1 MAEAMK
7 MMKTISGIGAVLW
20 LVGGFL
26 IAPAQDSWHTHRGSN
41 QRTGTTPNAS
51 SSAVNFL
58 LSWTYPPME
67 TIRRPT
73 IVDNDTSGATSF
85 TGSWFV
91 PSPDEAAPD
100 AYKEDPNT
108 TEPYRYAIC
117 TQDAVRNQPS
127 FTWRSGPLPAG
138 YYRIFVHIP
147 SLPTRLAPVREYAR
161 YAQYLITDGTGT
173 TYTVYINQAE
183 GGWIALGNQSYYA
196 MGGASITVRLTNL
209 IVRDSPD
216 YGTVPEP
223 IVVADAVRFEPDY
236 GITKASPVVIRSP
249 LDPTNHL
256 VYIANSNGTIV
267 CMENPTGTAAARVRW
282 VFRVP
287 TEDATGGRVYD
298 DLDTDFTPGP
308 AFFSF
313 NDLDDSY
320 NRNYH
325 AAEVSDDA
333 GNIQRAY
340 WRVRVPTTGNYYIY
354 AWFPSGSDHAREA
367 RYVVEYEGGVFDAR
381 VDQRTGGRWVRLNQ
395 QPLPFRN
402 NQTYEISV
410 LNYSP
415 EDLRAGARRVIADA
429 IRVENAEGGNN
440 AVFSTPAVGR
450 VRVQEGERWVVVFG
464 ADNGYVYCIDALGDG
479 QHGTRQGETR
489 LYWAY
494 KPDSSGPFSYAS
506 PLIIENENLV
516 VIGNLSGSVYAIN
529 TNHDPT
535 QPDGPTNR
543 ILQWEYRISNGAFVS
558 TPAYDSSSRTV
569 YIGSVQGGATFG
581 RLYAL
586 DPFTDDATQRVRW
599 VYPPLEADPI
609 EPITTTPAVSS
620 GRVYFTTGGLYG
632 GRLYAVNASN
642 GELVWAR
649 PALNAP
655 LNTFIN
661 FLYSSPL
668 VASVD
673 YQGDGNRIE
682 VVYVATQSGRLIA
695 FNAQTGGLLHVS
707 ENLGSAVFSSPV
719 YTQVVDTTQ
728 DGVDLGAKPAVVL
741 TTNEGLLLA
750 LYADRTTNAFNG
762 KRFEGWRLYSNTA
775 FASPAVLDNWLY
787 ISDDSGITYAYNITG
802 VGGAPEETGLGELIP
817 EPGRRGPE
825 ADGSDY
831 SELKV
836 TVTTQKDEVDAVL
849 NGSKGP
855 HEVIPEWDKK
865 AFEWGQTFYVILW
878 NFKYGGSRP
887 PAIQFLGPGITKVE
901 YTLAPR
907 QLQEEQSR
915 PPSGYEWFA
924 VQTVTMNPSGRNFWT
939 PGDNY
944 TLQVRAGSG
953 SWTEDLDWTTP
964 QTDRPSQRNPAEE
977 TERGDQVQIFL
988 ESAETPTTLEV
999 GWAFGIA
1006 NPLGLAG
1013 VGAVGSGVNDGVD
1026 EGATERNL
1034 VNGNG
1039 GKLVHVDFG
1048 NGTPVGLGE
1057 HGKRV
1062 SGGFRVF
1069 DRRRGNVSGKLTI
1082 RAYANDLRW
1091 QGGSTSVI
1099 NPLPWEI
1106 LPNRDGGSID
1116 YPDISARNLQML
1128 VERGGDLQRV
1138 PITTDSL
1145 GNNLFTYIDVP
1156 RYQPPSRA
1164 GYLSRSFI
1172 YVDVNGNGR
1181 FDGYET
1187 LFTSYANLR
1196 RIEAFRELNIAV
1208 NVAPDPRLVMEEQTI
1223 DFGSLPA
1230 GFGFNW
1236 GNLFAN
1242 ANDSDFR
1249 PDNPIFA
1256 PFWKSLTIRNAGN
1269 VNLDPVYWGKAVGS
1283 PTSSTGFFFS
1293 DVVSPFLG
1301 MPAWTTVHTTLDP
1314 RFWPQENPYY
1324 RPTGSQP
1331 TALVQKPQVGDFAPT
1346 VLTIPAIPPRR
1357 DPTSSP
1363 PPVVKPQIAVSIPP
1377 FQPMGVYSRVF
1388 APYVRQN
1395 TSTPGIVDTDDILGS
1410 PPVRLVVRVRESQLT
1425 GSTNRGVKP
1434 MIDPVPAPN
1443 SPGVSN
1449 ITPAAFRDP
1458 STGNLHLY
1466 WSSNRGDGKA
1476 FFLYRATLQWNARN
1490 TLQNGVRATN
1500 GWVPAS
1506 DNQWWSGPFGPY
1518 PDDTSGSLFV
1528 SAIGLGR
1535 TLTDEE
1541 RATIRHAH
1549 PAVYASGNRA
1559 WLFWNAEAVIDN
1571 RPYSLLLMAEIN
1583 PRTGELGS
1591 PVVVPVDPAVPRS
1604 RPSIT
1609 GVTGVGHFLVYTA
1622 SPAGRKEVY
1631 YLFSQ
1636 GEGFV
1641 NFQRERK
1648 LPISGVIRSI
1658 ESVSA
1663 QAYRVALA
1671 PNSNQFVTL
1680 VEVVITGTAGERNE
1694 PEVLLQRY
1702 LIDGRRRLLVP
1713 LDDRNAERRLG
1724 AIQERLLP
1732 LVVEEIAQKE
1742 PDQNVWRVRHLDWA
1756 RLGNVWNQD
1765 PSQSLDLDIK
1775 VNGVSVIRSLQ
1786 DATQYQ
1792 EPVENADTGLLQF
1805 QYVASTGS
1813 GRAHLGIITVDTRNG
1828 TIRFVGQAPGL
1839 RDIVTV
1845 TYRPRVYRLTPFA
1858 SGEVGSYTQVLTI
1871 LQRTMNPR
1879 FDFNNPATSMV
1890 RSGELNGVCMSSD
1903 RPSVDRHWVLFR
1915 RTDPTRNVGSFF
1927 FKTLRPGVRL
1937 GAPIATDR
1945 GRLPLANTRQ
1955 LSFGANHAY
1964 VQLTANNPA
1973 DSQLHFYEYDPVR
1986 GHVYFSTEDLGKEV
2000 EVGFLTFVRDPNTGA
2015 VRGVETR
2022 TVVQTIRWIDEG
2034 NLPGESPEYT
2044 SAVPIDLPTN
2054 ELYLWAMP
2062 NLELRAPGNP
2072 LSNIYGSL
2080 DESLLLFWSSTRNG
2094 LPDIYAGAI
2103 QPRFYAL
2110 PFDPDSD

>member
-7 MMKTISGIGAVLW
+7 MMKMYMMKTISGIGAVLW
-20 LVGGFL
+20 LVGGL
-26 IAPAQDSWHTHRGSN
+26 LVAPAQDSWHTHRGSN
-41 QRTGTTPNAS
+41 QRTGTTTNAS
-51 SSAVNFL
+51 NSAVNFL

-67 TIRRPT
+67 TIRRP
-73 IVDNDTSGATSF
+73 IIIDNDSSDTTFRGP
-85 TGSWFV
+85 WLV
-91 PSPDEAAPD
+91 PTPDEAASD
-100 AYKEDPNT
+100 AYKQNPDSR
-108 TEPYRYAIC
+108 EPYRYAI
-117 TQDAVRNQPS
+117 QEPFAIASV
-127 FTWRSGPLPAG
+127 TWRSGPLPTG
-138 YYRIFVHIP
+138 YYRILVHIP
-147 SLPTRLAPVREYAR
+147 SLPTRLNPEREYAR
-161 YAQYLITDGTGT
+161 YAQYLITDGTGR
-173 TYTVYINQAE
+173 TYTVYINQKE

-196 MGGASITVRLTNL
+196 TGGASITVRLTNFMAE
-209 IVRDSPD
+209 DSPD
-216 YGTVPEP
+216 REVVPQP

-236 GITKASPVVIRSP
+236 GTTKASPVVIRSP
-249 LDPTNHL
+249 LDQNNHL
-256 VYIANSNGTIV
+256 VYIANGNGTIV

-287 TEDATGGRVYD
+287 TENSEGGRVYND
-298 DLDTDFTPGP
+298 RDRDFTPGT
-308 AFFSF
+308 AFLPY

-320 NRNYH
+320 NGNYH
-325 AAEVSDDA
+325 AAQVSDDA

-367 RYVVEYEGGVFDAR
+367 RYVVQYDGGVFNTR

-395 QPLPFRN
+395 QPLPFQS

-415 EDLRAGARRVIADA
+415 EDVREGARRVIADA
-429 IRVENAEGGNN
+429 IRIENAEGGNN

-450 VRVQEGERWVVVFG
+450 VRVREGERWVVVFG
-464 ADNGYVYCIDALGDG
+464 ADNGYVYCVDALGDG
-479 QHGTRQGETR
+479 QHGTRPGETK
-489 LYWAY
+489 LYWSY

-506 PLIIENENLV
+506 PLIIEDKNLV
-516 VIGNLSGSVYAIN
+516 IIGNLSGSVYALK
-529 TNHDPT
+529 TDRDPNQT
-535 QPDGPTNR
+535 DG
-543 ILQWEYRISNGAFVS
+543 ILYWEYRISNGAFVS
-558 TPAYDSSSRTV
+558 TPAYNGSDTV
-569 YIGSVQGGATFG
+569 YIGSADRNGLRG

-586 DPFTDDATQRVRW
+586 KVDPSRSDTREGEHKW
-599 VYPPLEADPI
+599 VYPPLDQPAI
-609 EPITTTPAVSS
+609 EPITSTPAFVG
-620 GRVYFTTGGLYG
+620 GRVYFTTGGLFG
-632 GRLYAVNASN
+632 GRIYAVDASN
-642 GELVWAR
+642 GALVWAR
-649 PALNAP
+649 PPREAGLID
-655 LNTFIN
+655 LIN

-668 VASVD
+668 VATVD
-673 YQGDGNRIE
+673 YNRNGDPIGI
-682 VVYVATQSGRLIA
+682 VYVATQSGRLIA
-695 FNAQTGGLLHVS
+695 LKADTGGLLYVS

-719 YTQVVDTTQ
+719 YTRVVDTTRE
-728 DGVDLGAKPAVVL
+728 GSDLGAKPAVVL

-750 LYADRTTNAFNG
+750 LHADITTNAFRG

-802 VGGAPEETGLGELIP
+802 VASAPEETGLGDNDP
-817 EPGRRGPE
+817 EPGGDRQPE

-831 SELKV
+831 SQLKV
-836 TVTTQKDEVDAVL
+836 TVTFDKDEAYAVL
-849 NGSKGP
+849 SGAKGP
-855 HEVIPEWDKK
+855 DKVTPDWGRR
-865 AFEWGQTFYVILW
+865 AVEWGETFYVILW

-887 PAIQFLGPGITKVE
+887 PAIQFKGPGITKVE
-901 YTLAPR
+901 YTLAP
-907 QLQEEQSR
+907 QKLQEEQR
-915 PPSGYEWFA
+915 TPSGYEWVA
-924 VQTVTMNPSGRNFWT
+924 VQTVTVNPSGQNFWT
-939 PGDNY
+939 PGGNY
-944 TLQVRAGSG
+944 TLQVRTGSG

-964 QTDRPSQRNPAEE
+964 EIDRPKKDNPAEE
-977 TERGDQVQIFL
+977 TEGGDLIQIFPQ
-988 ESAETPTTLEV
+988 SGADETPTTLTV

-1006 NPLGLAG
+1006 NPLGLQG
-1013 VGAVGSGVNDGVD
+1013 VGMVGGGTAAD
-1026 EGATERNL
+1026 NL

-1039 GKLVHVDFG
+1039 GVPVNVNFG
-1048 NGTPVGLGE
+1048 NNTPVGLGE

-1062 SGGFRVF
+1062 SGEFRVF

-1082 RAYANDLRW
+1082 RAYGNDLRW

-1099 NPLPWEI
+1099 NWLPWES
-1106 LPNRDGGSID
+1106 LPNMDGGSID

-1138 PITTDSL
+1138 PITTTSL
-1145 GNNLFTYIDVP
+1145 GNDVFTHIDVP
-1156 RYQPPSRA
+1156 RYQPPSRE
-1164 GYLSRSFI
+1164 GYLSQSFI
-1172 YVDVNGNGR
+1172 YVDTNSNGR

-1187 LFTSYANLR
+1187 LFSSYANLR
-1196 RIEAFRELNIAV
+1196 RIEAFRELSIAV
-1208 NVAPDPRLVMEEQTI
+1208 NVAPDPRLIVEEQTI

-1242 ANDSDFR
+1242 VPNSNFR

-1269 VNLDPVYWGKAVGS
+1269 MNLYPIYWGKAVGA
-1283 PTSSTGFFFS
+1283 PTDSTGFFFS

-1301 MPAWTTVHTTLDP
+1301 MPAWTTVRTTLDP
-1314 RFWPQENPYY
+1314 HFWPQPNPYY
-1324 RPTGSQP
+1324 LPTGNQP

-1377 FQPMGVYSRVF
+1377 FQPMGVYSSVF
-1388 APYVRQN
+1388 APYVVWN
-1395 TSTPGIVDTDDILGS
+1395 TGTPGIVDTDDILGS

-1434 MIDPVPAPN
+1434 MIDPVPASN

-1476 FFLYRATLQWNARN
+1476 FFLYRATLEWKGDQ

-1518 PDDTSGSLFV
+1518 PSDTSGSLFV

-1535 TLTDEE
+1535 TLTNEE

-1549 PAVYASGNRA
+1549 PAVYTSGNRA

-1631 YLFSQ
+1631 YLFSR

-1702 LIDGRRRLLVP
+1702 LIDGRRGLLVP

-1724 AIQERLLP
+1724 SIQERLLP
-1732 LVVEEIAQKE
+1732 LVVEEIAQKD

-1756 RLGNVWNQD
+1756 RLGNVWNQNPD
-1765 PSQSLDLDIK
+1765 SLDSLDLDIK
-1775 VNGVSVIRSLQ
+1775 VNGVSVIRTLQ

-1792 EPVENADTGLLQF
+1792 EPVENTETSLLQF
-1805 QYVASTGS
+1805 QYVAPFGNT
-1813 GRAHLGIITVDTRNG
+1813 RARLGIITVDTRNG

-1858 SGEVGSYTQVLTI
+1858 SGEVGSYTQALTI

-1879 FDFNNPATSMV
+1879 FDFSNPATSMV
-1890 RSGELNGVCMSSD
+1890 RSGQLNGVCSSTD
-1903 RPSVDRHWVLFR
+1903 RPPVDRHWVLFR

-1945 GRLPLANTRQ
+1945 GRLPLASTTQ
-1955 LSFGANHAY
+1955 LIFGANHAY
-1964 VQLTANNPA
+1964 VRLTNNNPEG
-1973 DSQLHFYEYDPVR
+1973 SQLYFYEYDPVR

-2062 NLELRAPGNP
+2062 NLEFRAPGNP
-2072 LSNIYGSL
+2072 LSDTYGSL

-2110 PFDPDSD
+2110 PFEPDGD